1 MKNLDYKV
9 IGVAIG
15 LGIIAILSYVF
26 WKPTSIYIMIILES
40 KILTFFIWLILA
52 LTGIIHY
59 YKNNAEDKNLISDKD
74 GLDKP
79 IDYLQF
85 ILTFGAIGSSIQ
97 ILVRE
102 TFANYNFPKKSICVN
117 FTGFDNAT
125 FVIVIIVL
133 IFYSYG
139 KIKPVIQETYV
150 SKEKVRLKEDV
161 TDLNKETNLN
171 S

>member
-1 MKNLDYKV
+1 MRNLDFKV

-26 WKPTSIYIMIILES
+26 WKPTSEIIMTALES
-40 KILTFFIWLILA
+40 KIMTFCIWLILI
-52 LTGIIHY
+52 LTGVIHY
-59 YKNNAEDKNLISDKD
+59 YKNNPEEKNLISDKD

-102 TFANYNFPKKSICVN
+102 TFANYNFPEKSICSN

-139 KIKPVIQETYV
+139 KVKPVIQETYI
-150 SKEKVRLKEDV
+150 SKEKIRLKENE
-161 TDLNKETNLN
+161 LNKN
-171 S
+171 

>member
-9 IGVAIG
+9 IGVAIV
-15 LGIIAILSYVF
+15 LGVLAIVSYVY
-26 WKPTSIYIMIILES
+26 WKPTSEILMIILES
-40 KILTFFIWLILA
+40 RILTFCIWLTLV

-59 YKNNAEDKNLISDKD
+59 YKNNEEDKNLISDKD

-97 ILVRE
+97 ILLRE
-102 TFANYNFPKKSICVN
+102 TFANYNFPNKSICN
-117 FTGFDNAT
+117 ELTGFDNAT
-125 FVIVIIVL
+125 FVIAIIVL

-139 KIKPVIQETYV
+139 KIKPIVQETYI
-150 SKEKVRLKEDV
+150 SKESVRLK
-161 TDLNKETNLN
+161 NNETEKN
-171 S
+171 